1 MSTPREELN
10 RLIAG
15 FWTTQA
21 IYVAVRLR
29 VPDLL
34 ANGPRTADELARESG
49 AHPRS
54 LYRLLRALASSGVF
68 HEDAE
73 HRFALTPLSECL
85 RSDAP
90 ASMAAISWMRGDW
103 QYRAWGNLLHN
114 VQTGETAFDHLFG
127 ESLFEFLGHTPEN
140 AAIFDQGMVGV
151 HGRETEAM
159 LTAFDFS
166 NIEVLADIGGG
177 NGSVLA
183 AVLTKHPSL
192 RAILFDRADVID
204 RAKANL
210 AQAGV
215 ADRVQFIAGDFFQS
229 VPRGADAYFLRH
241 IIHDWNDD
249 QSRTIL
255 NNVRSAMPPDGRLLL
270 AEFVLPD
277 GPEPFH
283 GKWFDVAMMTVTGG
297 QERTASEYRKLLEAS
312 RFTLQHIVPT
322 ATELSVIEATCSM
335 TPIAAHLSV
344 PDVSVSS
351 AESPFVTER

>member
-15 FWTTQA
+15 FWMTQA
-21 IYVAVRLR
+21 VSVAVRLSI
-29 VPDLL
+29 PDRL
-34 ANGPRTADELARESG
+34 AAGPRTADELAAESG
-49 AHPRS
+49 ADARS
-54 LYRLLRALASSGVF
+54 LFRLLRALASSGVF
-68 HEDAE
+68 CEDSE

-90 ASMAAISWMRGDW
+90 GSMAALAWMRGDW
-103 QYRAWGNLLHN
+103 QYQAWGDLLHN
-114 VQTGETAFDHLFG
+114 VQTGETAFNHVFG
-127 ESLFEFLGHTPEN
+127 ESLFEFLGHSPEN

-151 HGRETEAM
+151 HSRETDAM
-159 LTAFDFS
+159 LAAFDFS
-166 NIEVLADIGGG
+166 DIQVLADIGGG

-183 AVLTKHPSL
+183 AVLNKYPSL
-192 RAILFDRADVID
+192 NAILFDRADVID

-215 ADRVQFIAGDFFQS
+215 ADRVQFIAGDFFAS
-229 VPRGADAYFLRH
+229 VPSGADAYFLRH

-255 NNVRSAMPPDGRLLL
+255 RNCRVAMPDGGQLLL

-283 GKWFDVAMMTVTGG
+283 GKWFDLAMMTVTGG
-297 QERTASEYRKLLEAS
+297 QERTESEYRELLDESEFDWLRA
-312 RFTLQHIVPT
+312 VPT
-322 ATELSVIEATCSM
+322 TTELSVIV
-335 TPIAAHLSV
+335 AAK
-344 PDVSVSS
+344 
-351 AESPFVTER
+351 R